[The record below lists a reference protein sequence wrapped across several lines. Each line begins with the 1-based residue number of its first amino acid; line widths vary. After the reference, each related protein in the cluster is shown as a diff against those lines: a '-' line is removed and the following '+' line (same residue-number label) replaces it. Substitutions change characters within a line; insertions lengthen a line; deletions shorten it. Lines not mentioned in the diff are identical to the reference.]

1 MTISSAHPETEPKWW
16 KEATVYQIYPAS
28 FKDSNNDGWGDM
40 KGIAS
45 KLEYIK
51 DLGADAIWI
60 SPFYDSPQ
68 DDMGY
73 DIANYEKV
81 WPTYGTNEDC
91 FALIE
96 KTHKLGMKFIT
107 DLVINHCSSEH
118 EWFKESRSSK
128 TNPKRHWFFWKAPK
142 GYDVDGAPIPPNNWR
157 SYFGGS
163 AWTFDETTNEF
174 YLRLFC
180 STQPDLN
187 WENEDCRKA
196 IYESAVGYWLDHGVD
211 GFRIDVGS
219 LYSKVVGLPDAPV
232 IDENTKWQASDAF
245 TMNGPRIHEFH
256 QEMNKFIR
264 ERVTDGREIMTV
276 GEMQY
281 ASDETKKLYTSA
293 SRHEIGELF
302 NFSHTDVGTS
312 PLFRY
317 NLVPAD
323 LKDWK
328 IALAELFR
336 YINGTD
342 CWSTIYLENH
352 DQPRSITRFGDDSP
366 KTRVISGK
374 LLSVLLTALTG
385 TLYVYQ
391 GQELGQINFKNW
403 PIENYEDVDI
413 RTNYQ
418 VIRKEH
424 GENSEEM
431 KKFLEAIALISR
443 DHARTPMPWTH
454 EEPNAGFSG
463 PTGKPWFYLNE
474 SFREGINVEDEQ
486 KDPNSVLAFWKEA
499 LRFRKA
505 HKDITVYGYDFEF
518 IDLDNKKL
526 FSFTKKYENKTL
538 LAALNFSSENVD
550 FTIPND
556 SSSFKLEFGNFPK
569 KEVDASSRT
578 LKPWEGRI
586 YISE

>member
-16 KEATVYQIYPAS
+16 KEATIYQIYPAS

-51 DLGADAIWI
+51 ELGADAIWI

-128 TNPKRHWFFWKAPK
+128 TNPKRDWFFWRPPK
-142 GYDVDGAPIPPNNWR
+142 GYDAEGKPIPPNNWR

-163 AWTFDETTNEF
+163 AWTFDEKTQEF

-219 LYSKVVGLPDAPV
+219 LYSKVAGLPDAPV
-232 IDENTKWQASDAF
+232 IDENSKWQPSDPF

-264 ERVTDGREIMTV
+264 NRVKDGREIMTV
-276 GEMQY
+276 GEMQH
-281 ASDETKKLYTSA
+281 ATDETKRLYTSA
-293 SRHEIGELF
+293 SRHELSELF

-312 PLFRY
+312 PKFRQ
-317 NLVPAD
+317 NLIPYE

-328 IALAELFR
+328 VALAELFR
-336 YINGTD
+336 YVNGTD

-366 KTRVISGK
+366 KT
-374 LLSVLLTALTG
+374 VLFLVSCCLCCWCHCAV
-385 TLYVYQ
+385 LYVYQ
-391 GQELGQINFKNW
+391 GQELG
-403 PIENYEDVDI
+403 ENQFSRTGLSKI
-413 RTNYQ
+413 RRMSEVRNNLLRS
-418 VIRKEH
+418 RKSMGKLE
-424 GENSEEM
+424 GDEE
-431 KKFLEAIALISR
+431 
-443 DHARTPMPWTH
+443 
-454 EEPNAGFSG
+454 
-463 PTGKPWFYLNE
+463 
-474 SFREGINVEDEQ
+474 V
-486 KDPNSVLAFWKEA
+486 FWKQ
-499 LRFRKA
+499 LP
-505 HKDITVYGYDFEF
+505 
-518 IDLDNKKL
+518 L
-526 FSFTKKYENKTL
+526 FPRDPLEHLCNGLVGRAKCWF
-538 LAALNFSSENVD
+538 FWSEC
-550 FTIPND
+550 
-556 SSSFKLEFGNFPK
+556 
-569 KEVDASSRT
+569 
-578 LKPWEGRI
+578 
-586 YISE
+586 